1 MEEVRA
7 HRAGSFL
14 NWLSVGVEK
23 LHWRIGESVQ
33 RPIELCQWDDLEALP
48 AIGKEY
54 QQGYKRVND
63 RLPKKCK
70 LHTLM
75 TGVSAVGI
83 RCDNAS
89 NCQAAFDTASH
100 HLSPASFG
108 SNGRVAVPIR
118 SDASYPGRLS
128 AAHCGEQ
135 HGLDMLHKHVDELS
149 TLVPFMVADVVVGH
163 MKPKFAAELARF
175 PDVFVT
181 TASTSTSSSLDAQG
195 GGAGLK
201 SRPELGLNL
210 GLATLES
217 RTQAVAGVL
226 AQLRGEGLI
235 TGWRDELYPVTPSYY
250 AAPLML
256 VERAAATHFGIKAYG
271 VHVNGFVRHQDGSH
285 SLWVARRSISKP
297 NWPGK
302 LDHLVAGGQPHGL
315 SPTENVVKECWEEAG
330 VAAHLADA
338 ARPVGVVSYR
348 TGNGPI
354 SSQKETQAAA
364 PLVPAAAVVSATGL
378 KPDVLFVYDLELPE
392 DFKPQAQDGEVEQ
405 FMLWPVSKVAEV
417 VSNTTEFKTNCNLVI
432 IDWLVRH
439 GYITPEQP
447 GYLDVVKGLR
457 QGDCS

>member
-1 MEEVRA
+1 MRTTA
-7 HRAGSFL
+7 KQPL
-14 NWLSVGVEK
+14 
-23 LHWRIGESVQ
+23 IQ
-33 RPIELCQWDDLEALP
+33 RHFIPRPHLLGQMVASRCRSGALP
-48 AIGKEY
+48 ASLNGFLQRIAE
-54 QQGYKRVND
+54 
-63 RLPKKCK
+63 
-70 LHTLM
+70 
-75 TGVSAVGI
+75 
-83 RCDNAS
+83 S
-89 NCQAAFDTASH
+89 NT
-100 HLSPASFG
+100 
-108 SNGRVAVPIR
+108 
-118 SDASYPGRLS
+118 
-128 AAHCGEQ
+128 
-135 HGLDMLHKHVDELS
+135 GLDELP
-149 TLVPFMVADVVVGH
+149 TLIPFMVADVVVGH

-181 TASTSTSSSLDAQG
+181 TASTSSSSSLDAQG
-195 GGAGLK
+195 GVAGLK
-201 SRPELGLNL
+201 SRPELGLNP

-217 RTQAVAGVL
+217 RTEAVAGVL

-285 SLWVARRSISKP
+285 SLWVARRSLTKP

-348 TGNGPI
+348 T
-354 SSQKETQAAA
+354 
-364 PLVPAAAVVSATGL
+364 VSATGL

-392 DFKPQAQDGEVEQ
+392 DFAPQAQDGEVEQ

-447 GYLDVVKGLR
+447 GYLDVVR
-457 QGDCS
+457 ACVRATAAS